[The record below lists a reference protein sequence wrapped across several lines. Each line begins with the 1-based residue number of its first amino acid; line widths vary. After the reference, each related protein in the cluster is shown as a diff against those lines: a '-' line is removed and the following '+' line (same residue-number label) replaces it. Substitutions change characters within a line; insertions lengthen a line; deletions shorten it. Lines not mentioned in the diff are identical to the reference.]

1 MITDVV
7 RRERIQPC
15 EANASASGSA
25 SPPVPPTWTQ
35 IPNRSRYR
43 HLELIRQGAFE
54 VDDLIDL
61 PWADLND
68 VRSFNPNSP
77 RYHWSASSPS
87 MHTSNTRTRGKRTRD
102 TDAADADAA
111 ASISFF
117 DQFEYRHHVVPESDT
132 DTNSDSEDGPLPLK
146 RRRVSGEAHA
156 ARITAGTN
164 SAKNVRWSAPAASKS
179 NTAHRSTSFLAGVIA
194 GVSSVFLS

>member
-1 MITDVV
+1 VITDVV

-43 HLELIRQGAFE
+43 HLELIRQGAFR
-54 VDDLIDL
+54 VDDLNDL
-61 PWADLND
+61 PWAELND

-77 RYHWSASSPS
+77 RYYSSASSAS
-87 MHTSNTRTRGKRTRD
+87 MHTSNARTGGRRTRD

-111 ASISFF
+111 ASVSFF
-117 DQFEYRHHVVPESDT
+117 DQFEYRCHVVPESDT
-132 DTNSDSEDGPLPLK
+132 DTNSDSEDGPSPLK

-156 ARITAGTN
+156 TRITAGIN
-164 SAKNVRWSAPAASKS
+164 SAKNVRWSAPASKN

-194 GVSSVFLS
+194 RVSSVFLS